1 MKYLLDT
8 HSLIWAL
15 SGRDNIKKIRD
26 IIEDKSNEIY
36 VSVASLWEIQIKN
49 SSRPDTMPFTTN
61 SIFELISNFTDYNLL
76 PITHEY
82 VFALKDIVKQ
92 NIHCDPF
99 DHMILSTA
107 LVDNLILL
115 THDDKMSKYSGVR
128 TLLF

>member
-15 SGRDNIKKIRD
+15 SGRDNIKKISN
-26 IIEDKSNEIY
+26 IIEDKANEIY
-36 VSVASLWEIQIKN
+36 VSAASLWEIQIKN
-49 SSRPDTMPFTTN
+49 ITRPETMPFSAKT
-61 SIFELISNFTDYNLL
+61 IFDLISNSTDYNLL

-82 VFALKDIVKQ
+82 VFALKDIMKQ
-92 NIHCDPF
+92 KIHRDPF

-107 LVDNLILL
+107 LVNNLILL
-115 THDDKMSKYSGVR
+115 THDDKMGKYSGVK

>member
-49 SSRPDTMPFTTN
+49 SSRPDTMPFSAN

-92 NIHCDPF
+92 NIHRDPF

-115 THDDKMSKYSGVR
+115 THDDKMGKYSGVR